1 MADVRSGD
9 LAQGGGEDLAPSS
22 QIAAT
27 MEVFRTFLSLGLT
40 SFGGPV
46 AHLGYFRTA
55 LVERRQWLTDSTYAD
70 LVALCQF
77 LPGPASSQVGMAVG
91 YARAGYAGAA
101 AAFIAFTAPSAL
113 VMLVIAYGAMA
124 APMEAAAPLLHG
136 LKLAAVAVVA
146 QAVMAMARNLTPD
159 LPRQSIAVAAAS
171 AALILP
177 GALAQIG
184 VILLGAMAGL
194 RWSDAT
200 APLGPDAA
208 LPAPSRRAGAGFLLA
223 FFVALA
229 ALPLA
234 ALATG
239 DPLLAALDVFY
250 RAGALVFGGGHVV
263 LPMLEAGLVPKEMSK
278 DIFLAGYGAAQA
290 LPGPLFA
297 LAAFLGAAMKVA
309 PDPALGGLIA
319 LLAIFLPAALLVF
332 GGLPFWAMLRGM
344 PKARRA
350 LAGVNAAVVG
360 LLIAALYDPVF
371 IAGVGSP
378 PDLALV
384 LVGLLLLEGWK
395 MPPWLIVAVSAPAGY
410 ALTLL

>member
-1 MADVRSGD
+1 MAD
-9 LAQGGGEDLAPSS
+9 AHGGEAAQTLDAAPPARF
-22 QIAAT
+22 AAAV
-27 MEVFRTFLSLGLT
+27 EVFRVFLSLGLT
-40 SFGGPV
+40 SFGGPI
-46 AHLGYFRTA
+46 AHLGYFRAA
-55 LVERRQWLTDSTYAD
+55 LVERRKWLSDAAYAD

-77 LPGPASSQVGMAVG
+77 MPGPASSQVGMAIG

-101 AAFIAFTAPSAL
+101 AAFIGFTGPSAL
-113 VMLVIAYGAMA
+113 VMLALAYGAMA
-124 APMEAAAPLLHG
+124 APMEAAAPFLHG

-159 LPRQSIAVAAAS
+159 LPRQTIAVAGAS
-171 AALILP
+171 AALLLP

-184 VILLGAMAGL
+184 VILCGALAGL

-200 APLGPDAA
+200 APLGPDFHLA
-208 LPAPSRRAGAGFLLA
+208 APSRRAGVIFLLA
-223 FFVALA
+223 FVAVLVALPA
-229 ALPLA
+229 IALL
-234 ALATG
+234 TG

-278 DIFLAGYGAAQA
+278 DMFLAGYGAAQA

-297 LAAFLGAAMKVA
+297 LAAFLGAAMKAA
-309 PDPALGGLIA
+309 PDAAFGGLLA
-319 LLAIFLPAALLVF
+319 LVAIFLPAALLVF

-350 LAGVNAAVVG
+350 LAGVNAAVIG

-371 IAGVGSP
+371 IAGVTSP

-395 MPPWLIVAVSAPAGY
+395 LPPWLIVAASALAGY
-410 ALTLL
+410 ALALL